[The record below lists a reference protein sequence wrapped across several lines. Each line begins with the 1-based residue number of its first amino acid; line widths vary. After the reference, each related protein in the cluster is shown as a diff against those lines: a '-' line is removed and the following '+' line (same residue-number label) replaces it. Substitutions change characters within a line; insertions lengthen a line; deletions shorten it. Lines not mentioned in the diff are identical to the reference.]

1 MNLTIPVAS
10 SAGGVGRFL
19 DLDPEIHV
27 DEAGGDDMPASIPG
41 ARIGGD
47 LDIGSDGGDDTI
59 LDENGGRWDQLARFG
74 DHICTDDGVYF
85 RGASHDPL
93 AGFCLRLQPLGNPAE
108 DQYQG

>member
-1 MNLTIPVAS
+1 MDLAIPVAS
-10 SAGGVGRFL
+10 GSGGICRFL
-19 DLDPEIHV
+19 DLDTEIHV
-27 DEAGGDDMPASIPG
+27 DEAGGDDMSAPIPG

-74 DHICTDDGVYF
+74 DHICTDDGMYF
-85 RGASHDPL
+85 RGATLDPL
-93 AGFCLRLQPLGNPAE
+93 ARFCLRLQPLGNPAE